1 MLLGDDDLDLVRGK
15 TTLVGGGFD
24 PLHEGHV
31 AYFEAA
37 AAFGLPVVCSVDP
50 DDYVQRKHPVLLER
64 SRRLKVLDAL
74 KPIAFVYA
82 APGSTADALAALQPK
97 IFVKG
102 ADWRGRLPAAEV
114 AACEA
119 LGIEIRYV
127 DVTLNSSTGLVQA
140 LLGRA
145 SGT

>member
-50 DDYVQRKHPVLLER
+50 DSYVQRKHPVLLER

-74 KPIAFVYA
+74 RPIAFVYA
-82 APGSTADALAALQPK
+82 SPGSTAETLAALRPK

-119 LGIEIRYV
+119 LDIEIRYV

-140 LLGRA
+140 LLDR
-145 SGT
+145 T